1 MRSCNSIKNLVFL
14 FCIIVSFLLVW
25 CQVGNGSWGEI
36 LISVKWYEL
45 KYSWNIG
52 FQNVALKVD
61 DSEDV
66 IALYQE
72 EWNDLA
78 YRDSLLIAEEYVN
91 WVWANVFIKDNLE
104 ILEKQWLVLSNI
116 NKKQI
121 WFKKGWE
128 NVSAVLLEYEIMEW
142 LIPEI
147 PLLYVSQ
154 LFIPGDDNMLM
165 LSYITENSSSRKSVS
180 NMFKNIH

>member
-25 CQVGNGSWGEI
+25 CQVGNGSWGEV

-52 FQNVALKVD
+52 FQNVPLKVD
-61 DSEDV
+61 DSEDI

-165 LSYITENSSSRKSVS
+165 LSYITENSSSRNSVS
-180 NMFKNIH
+180 TVFINIH

>member
-25 CQVGNGSWGEI
+25 CQVGNGSWGEV
-36 LISVKWYEL
+36 LISVKWYEF

-61 DSEDV
+61 DSEDI
-66 IALYQE
+66 IALYKE

-104 ILEKQWLVLSNI
+104 ILEKQWLVLSNV

-128 NVSAVLLEYEIMEW
+128 NVSAVLLEYEITEW

-154 LFIPGDDNMLM
+154 LFIPGEDNMLM